1 MRRVFLKRQAQSIIF
16 SFDENFLLLIMALI
30 VGILGGFA
38 AVFLNYSLEFCYE
51 HLHVFRQYW
60 WAFFFPGVG
69 AICSCVFLK
78 KIIRDDKGHGVPD
91 VIYSVSKKGGLLKVR
106 SIFSRLFSSILTIG
120 SGGSAGPEAP
130 ILYSGAAIGS
140 NIARLF
146 SLNERQRITLL
157 GCGTASAISAIF
169 NAPVSGII
177 FTLEVIL
184 AEWNTIYLVPVAIAS
199 VAGTELSRFLR
210 GNQIP
215 FSNSGFNIGFDD
227 LIAAA
232 LLAVFTAVISVLF
245 TRSMEKSNKLASSF
259 EKKFR
264 LTFFV
269 KAGLGGCAVGII
281 GFFIPDALGEGY
293 HSIRELISG
302 TYSTGLAIAGVA
314 LFAKIIATA
323 ITLGWGGSG
332 GVFAPSLVIGSF
344 TGVVFYRV
352 FTLIFPEANLVSEG
366 GFALLG
372 MSGVM
377 AGVLQAPLTG
387 IFLIVEIT
395 GGYEVI
401 VPLIIVSSL
410 SSVICRYLEPA
421 SVYLKEL
428 VEKGTLLRPGTDAKV
443 LSDLKVEE
451 ILEKD
456 CLEVFNDMR
465 LKELIYLL
473 KVSKRNFFPVVD
485 RKTKDFLGVVHLDHI
500 RPYLLDSLMYETV
513 FIYQIMDSEIPVIS
527 PDTEL
532 KEALDIMDE
541 YSMFSI
547 PVLSGRKFMGI
558 ISKGTLLDQY
568 RKELMV
574 QTSEI

>member
-1 MRRVFLKRQAQSIIF
+1 
-16 SFDENFLLLIMALI
+16 MAVI
-30 VGILGGFA
+30 VGIFGGLA
-38 AVFLNYSLEFCYE
+38 AVFLNYSLEFCFD
-51 HLHVFRQYW
+51 HLYVLREYW
-60 WAFFFPGVG
+60 WAFFVPGIG
-69 AICSCVFLK
+69 AVFSSVFLK

-91 VIYSVSKKGGLLKVR
+91 VIYSVSRKGGLLR
-106 SIFSRLFSSILTIG
+106 ARAIFSRLISSILTIG

-157 GCGTASAISAIF
+157 GCGTAAAISAIF

-184 AEWNTIYLVPVAIAS
+184 ADWTAIYLVPVAIAS
-199 VAGTELSRFLR
+199 VAGTEISRFLR

-227 LIAAA
+227 LMAAA
-232 LLAVFTAVISVLF
+232 FLAVLTALVSVCF
-245 TRSMEKSNKLASSF
+245 TRSMEKSSKLAVSF
-259 EKKFR
+259 EKK
-264 LTFFV
+264 LGLPFFV
-269 KAGLGGCAVGII
+269 KAGLGGCAVGLI
-281 GFFIPDALGEGY
+281 GFFIPDAMGEGY

-302 TYSTGLAIAGVA
+302 TYQTGIAIAGVA
-314 LFAKIIATA
+314 LFAKIIATS

-344 TGVVFYRV
+344 TGVVFYRI
-352 FTLIFPEANLVSEG
+352 FTFIFPEANLVSEG

-387 IFLIVEIT
+387 VFLIVEIT

-401 VPLIIVSSL
+401 VPLIIVSAL
-410 SSVICRYLEPA
+410 SSIICRYLEPA
-421 SVYLKEL
+421 SIYLKEL
-428 VEKGTLLRPGTDAKV
+428 VQKGTLLRPGTDAKV

-456 CLEVFNDMR
+456 CVEVYNDMR
-465 LKELIYLL
+465 LKELIYKL
-473 KVSKRNFFPVVD
+473 KVSKRNFFPVLD
-485 RKTKDFLGVVHLDHI
+485 RKTNDFLGVVHLDHI
-500 RPYLLDSLMYETV
+500 RPFLLDSLMYETV
-513 FIYQIMDSEIPVIS
+513 FVYQIMDTEIPVIS
-527 PDTEL
+527 PDVEL

-547 PVLSGRKFMGI
+547 PVLEGRKFLGI
-558 ISKGTLLDQY
+558 ISKATLLDQY
-568 RKELMV
+568 RRELMV

>member
-1 MRRVFLKRQAQSIIF
+1 LRRVFFKRHAQSIIF
-16 SFDENFLLLIMALI
+16 SFDENFLLLIMAVI
-30 VGILGGFA
+30 VGILGGLA

-51 HLHVFRQYW
+51 HLHVLREYW
-60 WAFFFPGVG
+60 WAFFVPGAG
-69 AICSCVFLK
+69 AVLSSVFLK

-106 SIFSRLFSSILTIG
+106 SIFSRLISSILTIG

-130 ILYSGAAIGS
+130 ILYSGASIGS

-184 AEWNTIYLVPVAIAS
+184 AEWNAIYLVPVAIAS

-227 LIAAA
+227 LIAAVF
-232 LLAVFTAVISVLF
+232 LAVLTAFVSVCF
-245 TRSMEKSNKLASSF
+245 TRIMEKNSKLALSF

-264 LTFFV
+264 LPFFV
-269 KAGLGGCAVGII
+269 KAGIGGCVVGLI
-281 GFFIPDALGEGY
+281 GFFIPDAMGEGY

-302 TYSTGLAIAGVA
+302 TYQTGIAIAGIA
-314 LFAKIIATA
+314 LFAKIIATS

-344 TGVVFYRV
+344 TGVVFYRI
-352 FTLIFPEANLVSEG
+352 FTMIFPEANLVSEG

-387 IFLIVEIT
+387 VFLIVEIT

-401 VPLIIVSSL
+401 VPLIIVSAL

-421 SVYLKEL
+421 SIYLKEL

-456 CLEVFNDMR
+456 CLEVYNDMR
-465 LKELIYLL
+465 LKELIYKL
-473 KVSKRNFFPVVD
+473 KVSKRNFFPVLD
-485 RKTKDFLGVVHLDHI
+485 RKTNDFLGVVHLDHI

-513 FIYQIMDSEIPVIS
+513 FVYQIMDSEIPVIS
-527 PDTEL
+527 PEVEL

-547 PVLSGRKFMGI
+547 PVLEGRKFLGI
-558 ISKGTLLDQY
+558 ISKATLLDQY
-568 RKELMV
+568 RRELMV